1 MIRGFQEVWSR
12 LVAVFRSRSLDED
25 FDEELAA
32 HVNLLTDRNQ
42 RRGLSHQEA
51 RRQAILQVGGLNAT
65 RNLHRDTRGMPRAE
79 RVMHAW
85 RQAWRSVW
93 SARRRHCLRQRRWP
107 SASDRR
113 RPSTAS

>member
-12 LVAVFRSRSLDED
+12 LVAVFRRSSLDED

-32 HVNLLTDRNQ
+32 HVNLLTERNQ

-65 RNLHRDTRGMPRAE
+65 RDLHRNTRGMPRVE
-79 RVMHAW
+79 RVMQAW

-93 SARRRHCLRQRRWP
+93 SAKAPTLLRGRASADVHSQPARHHRG
-107 SASDRR
+107 
-113 RPSTAS
+113 